1 MSLPTVLPWDHRQN
15 RSYPPVEKRAAEI
28 YAILAANDLDP
39 DPKPAWFPGGNSDKQ
54 EYARDR
60 ARQEL
65 RDAGHVPV
73 QQSDVPTVPDYPA
86 RQASRCRLLQSYGV
100 ILRDYRLLFS
110 GHATQIKGGRPT
122 GVQWYDDAN
131 HVLSMLRQMHDILD
145 DGKFYRWLGF
155 VQGFLWSLK
164 LRTIDEMKDDNRGL

>member
-1 MSLPTVLPWDHRQN
+1 MSLPTTARPLPWDHRQN

-65 RDAGHVPV
+65 RDAGHTPELVSV
-73 QQSDVPTVPDYPA
+73 TTTDRRKALILSYHHLVLAHHQESERIGISDA
-86 RQASRCRLLQSYGV
+86 R
-100 ILRDYRLLFS
+100 
-110 GHATQIKGGRPT
+110 GH
-122 GVQWYDDAN
+122 
-131 HVLSMLRQMHDILD
+131 HVLGMLMKMHDEAFD

-155 VQGFLWSLK
+155 VQGYLWSFEI
-164 LRTIDEMKDDNRGL
+164 RTIDEMRDDNRGL